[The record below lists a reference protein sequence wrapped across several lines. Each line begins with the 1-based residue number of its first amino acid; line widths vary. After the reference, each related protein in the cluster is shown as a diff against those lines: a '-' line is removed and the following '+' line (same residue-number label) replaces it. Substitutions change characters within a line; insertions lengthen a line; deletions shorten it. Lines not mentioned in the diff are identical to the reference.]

1 MKFYTTLLIMVF
13 AVSLKSQ
20 TFTMTG
26 SSSTFVNNG
35 KITFTS
41 DNGQFQTDTDS
52 DANIANSGTISF
64 EGARADGIY
73 FSNTVGADATGAA
86 GLTSD
91 VRLTGWIYYSN
102 TVGSGTQTVQS
113 RYYTNLGME
122 NGATKAYVSNG
133 TLAPVYVSGTYNVVS
148 GSGTRNYD
156 GNSTTFVYDGD
167 SDQVVFA
174 ENIAG
179 TSGRYYNLAFQGTG
193 TKRVNDGSLVQAQN
207 EIRTEASASGGV
219 TVNGNMWAENDFVIE
234 DGAGQFL
241 IDGAT
246 GDASLTFGSGTAT
259 IDGDL
264 IFEETGGVG
273 VGTAVAYTDGGGVV
287 NVNSTGSLALNSG
300 TFFVEDGPLNINASA
315 SMSMDATGFLDV
327 ASSQT
332 FYVAGT
338 VDNQVA
344 ANGTDG
350 RNNTIFADDSWAI
363 FEDVDIEETD
373 EDYPYGNLEVRA
385 TSGTMTIENGA
396 SDRVFLS
403 NDLAVNT
410 NSLNLLA
417 NSSTLTML
425 DETATPSYDAA
436 TTEVVGLMARRTNG
450 TSNTLTYNNS
460 QMLFNISSGS
470 GSVSEVAL
478 DSRPGNQNSDYDA
491 ARDVQRTVD
500 LYYQATDNFIAQMRF
515 SYLDTEAPSSTIN
528 EVDLK
533 FREDQGSGNTEKV
546 STGSQVIRDATA
558 DPGLRWVQLD
568 GIRRSGDGG
577 GLTDLAEVDNPGT
590 LFLRGGPTTYISI
603 NSGRWSNP
611 NTWDEGEQPGYRDEA
626 VVRHTVH
633 IGYERDNDDVTT
645 SENDR
650 LTAQGS
656 GQTMSTGLVSR
667 ILIDGA
673 YGDYESNP
681 SEAATLLTGNNVTVR
696 LYNDESDGAI
706 ERTGY
711 LDIEEKQGSDDGI
724 DITDGTDTGTTYGN
738 VQGGGTPGANP
749 SVDFN
754 KGFVVFAGSTFIIY
768 NGTLNNNTMEIDED
782 AEFNVIDPN

>member
-1 MKFYTTLLIMVF
+1 MKFYITLLMLVF
-13 AVSLKSQ
+13 AVSLNGQ

-73 FSNTVGADATGAA
+73 FSNTVGADAAGAA

-91 VRLTGWIYYSN
+91 VRLSGWIYYSN

-113 RYYTNLGME
+113 RYYTSLGVE
-122 NGATKAYVSNG
+122 NAATKVYVSNG

-156 GNSTTFVYDGD
+156 GNSTTFVYDGN
-167 SDQVVFA
+167 SEQIVFA
-174 ENIAG
+174 ENING

-193 TKRVNDGSLVQAQN
+193 TKRVSDGTLVQAQN

-219 TVNGNMWAENDFVIE
+219 TVNGNMWAENNFIIE

-241 IDGAT
+241 VDGNT
-246 GDASLTFGSGTAT
+246 SDASLTFGSGTAT

-264 IFEETGGVG
+264 IIETSGVG
-273 VGTAVAYTDGGGVV
+273 GSSVAYTDGGGVV
-287 NVNSTGSLALNSG
+287 NVNSTGSLAVNSG

-315 SMSMDATGFLDV
+315 SMSMNATGFLDV
-327 ASSQT
+327 ASSNT
-332 FYVAGT
+332 FYVAGN
-338 VDNQVA
+338 VNNQVA
-344 ANGTDG
+344 ANGTNG
-350 RNNTIFADDSWAI
+350 RNNTVYADDSWAI
-363 FEDVDIEETD
+363 FEDVDVEETD
-373 EDYPYGNLEVRA
+373 ESYPYGNLEVRA

-403 NDLAVNT
+403 NNLAVNT
-410 NSLNLLA
+410 NSLNLLP

-425 DETATPSYDAA
+425 DETASPSYDVA
-436 TTEVVGLMARRTNG
+436 TAEVVGMMARRTNG

-478 DSRPGNQNSDYDA
+478 DSRPGNENSDYQA

-500 LYYQATDNFIAQMRF
+500 LYYQATDNFVAQMRF

-528 EVDLK
+528 EVDLR
-533 FREDQGSGNTEKV
+533 FREDQGSGTTEKV
-546 STGSQVIRDATA
+546 STGSQVTRDATA
-558 DPGLRWVQLD
+558 APGLRWVQLD

-633 IGYERDNDDVTT
+633 IGYNRSIDNFGDNTIG
-645 SENDR
+645 ENIKLNNQR
-650 LTAQGS
+650 PGETI
-656 GQTMSTGLVSR
+656 STGIASR

-673 YGDYESNP
+673 YGDLSSNP
-681 SEAATLLTGNNVTVR
+681 SEVATLLTGNDVTVS
-696 LYNDESDGAI
+696 LYNDNEGGAV

-711 LDIEEKQGSDDGI
+711 LDIAERNGALTGALTNGSNVGTTV
-724 DITDGTDTGTTYGN
+724 TDGSN
-738 VQGGGTPGANP
+738 
-749 SVDFN
+749 SFN
-754 KGFVVFAGSTFIIY
+754 RGFVVFAGSTFIVY
-768 NGTLNNNTMEIDED
+768 NVTLNNNNFEVDEN
-782 AEFNVIDPN
+782 AEVNLIEPSN

>member
-1 MKFYTTLLIMVF
+1 MKFYITLLMMVF

-73 FSNTVGADATGAA
+73 FSNTVGADAAGAA

-91 VRLTGWIYYSN
+91 VRLSGWIYYSN

-113 RYYTNLGME
+113 RYYTSLGVE
-122 NGATKAYVSNG
+122 NAATKAYVSNG

-156 GNSTTFVYDGD
+156 GNSTTFVYDGN
-167 SDQVVFA
+167 SEQVVFA

-193 TKRVNDGSLVQAQN
+193 TKRVSDGTTVQAQN

-219 TVNGNMWAENDFVIE
+219 TVNGNMWAENNFIIE

-241 IDGAT
+241 VDGNT
-246 GDASLTFGSGTAT
+246 SDASLTFGSGTAT

-264 IFEETGGVG
+264 IIETSGVG
-273 VGTAVAYTDGGGVV
+273 GSSVAYTDGGGVV
-287 NVNSTGSLALNSG
+287 NVNSTGSLAVNSG

-315 SMSMDATGFLDV
+315 SMSMNATGFLDV
-327 ASSQT
+327 ASSNT
-332 FYVAGT
+332 FYVAGN
-338 VDNQVA
+338 VNNQVA
-344 ANGTDG
+344 ANGTNG
-350 RNNTIFADDSWAI
+350 RNNTVYADDSWAI
-363 FEDVDIEETD
+363 FEDVDVEETD
-373 EDYPYGNLEVRA
+373 ESYPYGNLEVRA
-385 TSGTMTIENGA
+385 TSGTMTVENGA

-403 NDLAVNT
+403 NNLAVNT
-410 NSLNLLA
+410 NSLNLLP

-425 DETATPSYDAA
+425 DETASPSYDVA
-436 TTEVVGLMARRTNG
+436 TAEVVGMMARRTNG

-460 QMLFNISSGS
+460 QMLFNISAGS

-500 LYYQATDNFIAQMRF
+500 LYYQATDNFVAQMRF

-533 FREDQGSGNTEKV
+533 FREDQGSGTTEKV
-546 STGSQVIRDATA
+546 STGSQVTRDATA

-603 NSGRWSNP
+603 NRGRWSNP

-633 IGYERDNDDVTT
+633 IGYERDSDNFTI

-673 YGDYESNP
+673 YGDFSGSPSN
-681 SEAATLLTGNNVTVR
+681 EATLLTGNNVTVR
-696 LYNDESDGAI
+696 LYNDTSAGAI

-711 LDIEEKQGSDDGI
+711 LDIEAKQGADAGL
-724 DITDGTDTGTTYGN
+724 DITNGTSTGTTAT
-738 VQGGGTPGANP
+738 GGSNP

-768 NGTLNNNTMEIDED
+768 NGTLNNNTMEIDEN